1 MGTGADGTHEANTGG
16 VACVRCHGLGLCAGY
31 APAAM
36 HRPQHCLEG
45 NPNAGAAR
53 RGCGRRSPR
62 EHENYPSCPLDNR
75 ATRIEGSRVG
85 IRGRLCSPRHA
96 CGSRRP
102 VSGRAQGV
110 GGTVKTSQASSATQ
124 AKDRLL
130 SEQRKS
136 PSPVQSKPKALPQN
150 EFVTMALKAG
160 ALKQSS
166 PLVMSE
172 MAGNKGFD
180 PLGFAKD
187 NGLLLQYREAELK
200 HARLAMLA
208 SVGWVM
214 SELWHTPLAE
224 LLGAENLL
232 QEDKAEF
239 LAKAPSVLNGGLQN
253 VPVFFWIS
261 TLLLTGAIEGWRMLS
276 INEQGPLKFTPGQLG
291 FDPLGFYAQEGA
303 KGRMDLQTK
312 ELNNGRLAMLAI
324 AFFAASEFATNAAV
338 VDQTPGLFTEGP
350 LANAG
355 NLGGL
360 LGEYSGLLS
369 CKSGLVY
376 CTEGQDSFTAMMSNE
391 ASNAEYINEIMGE

>member
-1 MGTGADGTHEANTGG
+1 MGYDTRKMAHMKRIVALAFVG
-16 VACVRCHGLGLCAGY
+16 VAAVEAFSPAMGGQFAASRRVARSSLRMQALEDKVVVPEDADIAARRESTKTILRVPWTTETASKEVVEEMPAAP
-31 APAAM
+31 APAA
-36 HRPQHCLEG
+36 
-45 NPNAGAAR
+45 AAPAPAAAAPISAKASAKKTAPAR
-53 RGCGRRSPR
+53 
-62 EHENYPSCPLDNR
+62 
-75 ATRIEGSRVG
+75 
-85 IRGRLCSPRHA
+85 
-96 CGSRRP
+96 
-102 VSGRAQGV
+102 
-110 GGTVKTSQASSATQ
+110 VKTEPNQ
-124 AKDRLL
+124 
-130 SEQRKS
+130 
-136 PSPVQSKPKALPQN
+136 
-150 EFVTMALKAG
+150 FVTMALKAG

-166 PLVMSE
+166 PLVMSQ

-187 NGLLLQYREAELK
+187 SGLLLQYREAELK

-214 SELWHTPLAE
+214 SELLHTPLAE
-224 LLGAENLL
+224 LLGKDNLL
-232 QEDKAEF
+232 QEDAGEY

-253 VPVFFWIS
+253 VPFFFWIA